1 MKEVIACDVSH
12 VQMFKLKAIQTILS
26 VSTLTR
32 QGRQGVPGTAAEAG
46 VLINNYLIYRSL

>member
-1 MKEVIACDVSH
+1 MIACDILH
-12 VQMFKLKAIQTILS
+12 VPMFKLKAIQTILS

-46 VLINNYLIYRSL
+46 VLINNYLI